1 MALSISVLER
11 IEEVIIKDITNVR
24 RSIILSVLFLL
35 LATMMSSCGGGGST
49 SNDQKES
56 REAKQMLQGVWIDAE
71 TEDVT
76 FRVKGDTIYYADS
89 VSMPAYFRI
98 IGDSLVLNAGT
109 RYRIEK
115 QTPHIFWFRNQNGD
129 VLKLQKSD
137 DPEDASSFIHEEP
150 RVMSY
155 THQVKT
161 DSVVLF
167 GGKRYHW
174 YVAINPTKYKVVKK
188 AFTAE
193 GVEVENVYYDN
204 IMHISLYQ
212 DGRKLFSSDFRKQ
225 QYEKQVP
232 ADFLEQAILANM
244 GYSHTDAK
252 GLHFHAT
259 LCIPDGASCYLV
271 DNIVSFGG
279 KLTKNLVE
287 Y

>member
-1 MALSISVLER
+1 LER